1 MVLTDLKETNVLV
14 HPPIYPWSVPLK
26 DKLLTEILLPY
37 IFGQLKHRWMWV
49 NNLFIVP
56 DFQPVKTYF
65 VFSVHT
71 TSMSLSAWHKTPA
84 FCGQCC
90 SRKTK
95 PHCQLHMRTLWDP
108 HVILMK
114 GSTQMGYGF
123 FFSFA
128 SFEEYQNFLFL
139 FRGLSGIQMK
149 ICSMGISV
157 KIRGMCTFFYSQAWT
172 HPRGED
178 VSKYF

>member
-1 MVLTDLKETNVLV
+1 MVLMDLKETNVLV

-26 DKLLTEILLPY
+26 DNLLTEILLPY
-37 IFGQLKHRWMWV
+37 IFGQLKHQWMWV

-71 TSMSLSAWHKTPA
+71 MSMSLSAWHKTPA

-95 PHCQLHMRTLWDP
+95 PHCQLHMRTLRSSCDIDERLHPDGLW
-108 HVILMK
+108 I
-114 GSTQMGYGF
+114 F
-123 FFSFA
+123 FFLPPLKNIRTSCFC
-128 SFEEYQNFLFL
+128 SEVYQGYRWKSVLWGFLSRSEVCAL
-139 FRGLSGIQMK
+139 
-149 ICSMGISV
+149 
-157 KIRGMCTFFYSQAWT
+157 FFYSQAWT